1 MLSISAFPNVVAVS
15 SFSVLN
21 CAITDNAIGNIITV
35 VAVFEI
41 HIERKAVASIKPSI
55 TLDILVPMIEIIER
69 AILL

>member
-1 MLSISAFPNVVAVS
+1 M
-15 SFSVLN
+15 
-21 CAITDNAIGNIITV
+21 TDNAIGNIITV
-35 VAVFEI
+35 VAVLEI